1 MSGSGGVSV
10 IVTIG
15 RNVAGVP
22 MSAARWDV
30 FRRDTLEVL
39 SYFSF
44 GADGLRNDGRV
55 SVFLSPVSPW
65 GLEFEESAALF
76 VFDSWP
82 DNDLAPALAAL
93 AVEYGQNSIGLFAGA
108 VSALV
113 GADDVRPLTGLMSL
127 SDLIGLN

>member
-1 MSGSGGVSV
+1 MSVSGGVSV

-30 FRRDTLEVL
+30 FQRDTREVL
-39 SYFSF
+39 SHFSF
-44 GADGLRNDGRV
+44 GTDGVRNDGRV
-55 SVFLSPVSPW
+55 AKFLSPVSPW

-76 VFDSWP
+76 VFESWP
-82 DNDLAPALAAL
+82 DDDLQPALAAL
-93 AVEYGQNSIGLFAGA
+93 AVEYGQRSIGVFAGA

-113 GADDVRPLTGLMSL
+113 GADDVRPLTGDMSL
-127 SDLIGLN
+127 SDLIGLA